1 MEEVSLAQQGLRYG
15 VTRLRGYGEERLK
28 LPTPQPRN
36 LVTRYSSDMN
46 WLLKNFLRGLVIVV
60 PTALTIYL
68 LVQTFNTLDQILKLR
83 YPGLGVAVLLLAT
96 IAIGALASNFIGRR
110 VFGLTE
116 MMFTKAPIVR
126 IIYAAIKDLLEAFVG
141 NKRRFDRPV
150 TIMIGDQVKMLGFI
164 TQEELGALGSAGEI
178 AVYVPFSYTWDGCL
192 MIVPRERV
200 QPLSADSASVLAFA
214 VSGGVSK
221 V

>member
-1 MEEVSLAQQGLRYG
+1 
-15 VTRLRGYGEERLK
+15 
-28 LPTPQPRN
+28 
-36 LVTRYSSDMN
+36 MN
-46 WLLKNFLRGLVIVV
+46 WLIKNFLRGLVIVV
-60 PTALTIYL
+60 PIALTIYL
-68 LVQTFNTLDQILKLR
+68 LFQAFVTLDRLLEMR

-110 VFGLTE
+110 LFGIAETL
-116 MMFTKAPIVR
+116 FTKAPIVR

-150 TIMIGDQVKMLGFI
+150 AVMVGEHVKMFGFI
-164 TQEELGALGSAGEI
+164 TQDDLGQLAAKEEV

-192 MIVPRERV
+192 LIVSRDRV
-200 QPLSADSASVLAFA
+200 QPLPADSAGVLALV

-221 V
+221 A